1 VGLSMNQVMKIDK
14 PVTMSSREIAE
25 LTGKEHRNVKRDVQK
40 MLLAL
45 KLDVLTFE
53 HIYLDALSRRQAEYH
68 LDRDLTETLITGYNV
83 PLRFRV
89 VTRLRELESVSH
101 STPAIPQSLPDA
113 LRLAA
118 DLAEQ
123 NSHLQLVV
131 ADQAPKV
138 HALELLSAA
147 CGTMCL
153 TDAAKHL
160 YVQRKALLDY
170 LKANRWIYRREGSA
184 RWVAYQPRIASG
196 LLDHKVTVIGTDE
209 QGDKRLAS
217 QVRVTPR
224 GLALLAQ
231 KIAVGAV

>member
-1 VGLSMNQVMKIDK
+1 MNQVMQIDK

-25 LTGKEHRNVKRDVQK
+25 LCEKEHKHVKRDIEV
-40 MLLAL
+40 MLAAL
-45 KLDVLTFE
+45 KKDAPSFGR
-53 HIYLDALSRRQAEYH
+53 IYLDSMNRQQTEY
-68 LDRDLTETLITGYNV
+68 LLERALTETLLTGYSI

-89 VTRLRELESVSH
+89 VTRLRELESVSA
-101 STPAIPQSLPDA
+101 PALPQSLPEA

-123 NSHLQLVV
+123 GASLRLVI
-131 ADQAPKV
+131 AEQAPKV
-138 HALELLSAA
+138 QALALLSDAG
-147 CGTMCL
+147 GTMCL

-160 YVQRKALLDY
+160 HIQRKALLDY
-170 LKANRWIYRREGSA
+170 LKASRWIYRREGSA
-184 RWVAYQPRIASG
+184 HWVAYQPRIASG

-217 QVRVTPR
+217 QVRVTPK

-231 KIAVGAV
+231 KIGGGAV

>member
-1 VGLSMNQVMKIDK
+1 MSNLATTHA
-14 PVTMSSREIAE
+14 VTMNSREIAE
-25 LTGKEHRNVKRDVQK
+25 LCEKEHRNVKRDVLK
-40 MLLAL
+40 MLQAL
-45 KLDVLTFE
+45 KLDALSFE
-53 HIYLDALSRRQAEYH
+53 RIYSDALGRPQTEYH
-68 LDRDLTETLITGYNV
+68 LNRDLTETLITGYNV

-101 STPAIPQSLPDA
+101 AAPAIPQSLPDA

-138 HALELLSAA
+138 QALALLSDA

-160 YVQRKALLDY
+160 HIQRKALLDY
-170 LKANRWIYRREGSA
+170 LKANRWIYRRDGSA
-184 RWVAYQPRIASG
+184 HWVAYQPRMASG
-196 LLDHKVTVIGTDE
+196 LLDHKVTVIGTDD
-209 QGDKRLAS
+209 QGDHRLAS
-217 QVRVTPR
+217 QVRVTSK

-231 KIAVGAV
+231 KLGGVL

>member
-1 VGLSMNQVMKIDK
+1 MNQVMKIDK

-25 LTGKEHRNVKRDVQK
+25 LCEKEHRNVKRDVQK

-45 KLDVLTFE
+45 KLDALTFE
-53 HIYLDALSRRQAEYH
+53 HIYLDGLGRSQTEYH

-89 VTRLRELESVSH
+89 VTRLRELESVSA
-101 STPAIPQSLPDA
+101 PALPQSLPEA

-123 NSHLQLVV
+123 GASLRLVI
-131 ADQAPKV
+131 AEQAPKV
-138 HALELLSAA
+138 QALELLSDA

-160 YVQRKALLDY
+160 HIQRKALLDY

-184 RWVAYQPRIASG
+184 HWVAYQPRIASG

-217 QVRVTPR
+217 QVRVTSK

-231 KIAVGAV
+231 KLAGGAV

>member
-1 VGLSMNQVMKIDK
+1 MNQLMKIDK

-25 LTGKEHRNVKRDVQK
+25 LTGKRHDHVMRDIRN
-40 MLLAL
+40 MLSEL
-45 KLDVLTFE
+45 KITAPSFGGSYQDSTGRSQPCFN
-53 HIYLDALSRRQAEYH
+53 
-68 LDRDLTETLITGYNV
+68 LDRDLTETLITGYSI

-89 VTRLRELESVSH
+89 VTRLRELENVS
-101 STPAIPQSLPDA
+101 SSAPAIPQSLPDA

-138 HALELLSAA
+138 QALALLTDA

-160 YVQRKALLDY
+160 HVQRKALLAY
-170 LKANRWIYRREGSA
+170 MKANRWIYRREGSA
-184 RWVAYQPRIASG
+184 HWLAYQPRIANG
-196 LLDHKVTVIGTDE
+196 LLDHKVTVLGADDH
-209 QGDKRLAS
+209 GDQRLAS
-217 QVRVTPR
+217 QVRVTPK
-224 GLALLAQ
+224 GLAVLAQ
-231 KIAVGAV
+231 KIAGGAL